1 MGTLNISG
9 RTSFWIMGCVVV
21 ELFTNVMKS
30 ISDIGV
36 VVVVGGGGCCC
47 CCCCCCVL
55 RCVALVVLAVAV
67 IVTAVD
73 GEVVFCGVPIF

>member
-1 MGTLNISG
+1 MGTWNISG

-47 CCCCCCVL
+47 VL
-55 RCVALVVLAVAV
+55 RWVALVVLAVAV